1 MDGGRTWKYILP
13 PIFFPVLRLFH
24 FFHRNQLSIFSMN
37 QIMARGMNLIPPT
50 HPLIPTDTIEEAE
63 PLLPQ
68 IVTPMSP
75 LATAPIQLRPSPI
88 NKPNNWNE
96 MSANAQRRWWQIQK
110 HKK

>member
-1 MDGGRTWKYILP
+1 MTPLDTVTHGCNPHAVPTTTE
-13 PIFFPVLRLFH
+13 F
-24 FFHRNQLSIFSMN
+24 
-37 QIMARGMNLIPPT
+37 PPT
-50 HPLIPTDTIEEAE
+50 HVLIPTDTIEEAE

-68 IVTPMSP
+68 LVTPTSP

-88 NKPNNWNE
+88 NKPTNWNE